1 MRATHTRLGEAL
13 ELIDMPLPQAT
24 EYTAQ
29 DYWNLPEGT
38 RAELIGSELYSM
50 APPSR
55 THQAIVT
62 NLAKKIGVFI
72 DANGGPCEVY
82 VAPLAV
88 NLNADDSTYVEPD
101 VMVICDPSKL
111 NDRGCNGAPDLVVEV
126 VSPSSRRMDYAT
138 KTSLYMSAEVREYW
152 VVDPEKAMTTV
163 FLFEQKDFAP
173 VIYPFATPVPVGIY
187 DEKLQVTM
195 AQLVKQG

>member
-1 MRATHTRLGEAL
+1 
-13 ELIDMPLPQAT
+13 MPLPQAT

-38 RAELIGSELYSM
+38 RAELIGGELYSM

-88 NLNADDSTYVEPD
+88 NLNADDST
-101 VMVICDPSKL
+101 
-111 NDRGCNGAPDLVVEV
+111 
-126 VSPSSRRMDYAT
+126 
-138 KTSLYMSAEVREYW
+138 
-152 VVDPEKAMTTV
+152 
-163 FLFEQKDFAP
+163 
-173 VIYPFATPVPVGIY
+173 
-187 DEKLQVTM
+187 
-195 AQLVKQG
+195 

>member
-1 MRATHTRLGEAL
+1 
-13 ELIDMPLPQAT
+13 MPLPQAT

-38 RAELIGSELYSM
+38 RAELIGGELYSM

-138 KTSLYMSAEVREYW
+138 KTSLYMSAGVREYW
-152 VVDPEKAMTTV
+152 VVDPDKAMTTV

-173 VIYPFATPVPVGIY
+173 VIYRFAIPVPVGIY